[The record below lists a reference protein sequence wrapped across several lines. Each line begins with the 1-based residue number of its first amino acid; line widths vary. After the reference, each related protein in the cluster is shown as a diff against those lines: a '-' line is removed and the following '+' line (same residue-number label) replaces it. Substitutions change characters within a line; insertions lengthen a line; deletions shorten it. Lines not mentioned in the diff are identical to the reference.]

1 MVLVGKIKSAVKTPQ
16 SVDAPTSGCSLAA
29 APVKKFINA
38 VTMRKILATLLLFLT
53 TWCQADII
61 HGVVVAVVDGD
72 TITVLDVA
80 RVQHR
85 IRLDGIDAPEKRQAY
100 GQRSK
105 QSLSELVFNQAVEVH
120 TYKRD
125 RYGREIG
132 KVLHNGQDVNLE
144 QIRRGMAWFYR
155 QYERELTKEDRMLY
169 DASEASARLDRVG
182 LWRDESPTPPW
193 GFRHLKQ

>member
-1 MVLVGKIKSAVKTPQ
+1 M
-16 SVDAPTSGCSLAA
+16 
-29 APVKKFINA
+29 PVKKLIN
-38 VTMRKILATLLLFLT
+38 VVMMRKILATLLLFLAS
-53 TWCQADII
+53 WCQAEII
-61 HGVVVAVVDGD
+61 HGVVIAVVDGD
-72 TITVLDVA
+72 TITVLDA
-80 RVQHR
+80 AHVQHR
-85 IRLDGIDAPEKRQAY
+85 IRLAGIDAPEKRQAY

-105 QSLSELVFNQAVEVH
+105 QSLSELVFNHAVEVH

-182 LWRDESPTPPW
+182 LWRDELPAPPW
-193 GFRHLKQ
+193 EFRHLKQ